1 MKLETSQDRRLSA
14 WWATPMVF
22 VNYILLCFI
31 QSMYYYFFMF
41 LASSVFISPK
51 CLCLMQVPPLFL
63 DVSPNHF
70 VLDSKQFIVYNF
82 LSLSS
87 SVPFL
92 ILPLPF
98 LFSCSVCC
106 TRFENISVAGDYIS
120 IN

>member
-1 MKLETSQDRRLSA
+1 
-14 WWATPMVF
+14 MVF